1 MSKKIT
7 EEQLKRI
14 NEDQDNLIKLVNQIG
29 LIETQKHGLLHEVAG
44 VNRKVEEF
52 KSELEK
58 EYGPINIDL
67 ETGKYEVISKEEESK
82 LTKA

>member
-1 MSKKIT
+1 MSKIT

-29 LIETQKHGLLHEVAG
+29 LIETQKHGLLHEVAV

>member
-1 MSKKIT
+1 MAKIT

-52 KSELEK
+52 KSELEE
-58 EYGPINIDL
+58 EYGPVNIDL
-67 ETGKYEVISKEEESK
+67 KTGEYKTIEEDAK
-82 LTKA
+82 LEKA

>member
-1 MSKKIT
+1 MSKIT
-7 EEQLKRI
+7 EEKLKRI

-29 LIETQKHGLLHEVAG
+29 LIETQKHSLLHEVAG

>member
-1 MSKKIT
+1 MSKIT
-7 EEQLKRI
+7 DEQLKRI

-44 VNRKVEEF
+44 VNRKIEEF

>member
-1 MSKKIT
+1 MAKIT

-29 LIETQKHGLLHEVAG
+29 LIETQKHGLLHEVAV
-44 VNRKVEEF
+44 VNKKVEEF

-82 LTKA
+82 LIKA

>member
-1 MSKKIT
+1 MSKIT
-7 EEQLKRI
+7 EEQLKKI
-14 NEDQDNLIKLVNQIG
+14 NEDQDSLMKLVNQIG

>member
-1 MSKKIT
+1 MAKIT

-44 VNRKVEEF
+44 VNRKIEEF

>member
-1 MSKKIT
+1 MSKIT

-14 NEDQDNLIKLVNQIG
+14 KEDQDNLIKLVNQIG
-29 LIETQKHGLLHEVAG
+29 LIETQKHGLLHEVAV

>member
-1 MSKKIT
+1 MSKIT

-29 LIETQKHGLLHEVAG
+29 LIETQKHGLLHEVAV
-44 VNRKVEEF
+44 VNKKVEEF

-82 LTKA
+82 LIKA

>member
-1 MSKKIT
+1 MSKIT

>member
-1 MSKKIT
+1 MSKIT

-44 VNRKVEEF
+44 VNRRVEEF

>member
-1 MSKKIT
+1 MSKIT
-7 EEQLKRI
+7 EEQLKKI

-67 ETGKYEVISKEEESK
+67 ETGKYEDISKEEESK

>member
-1 MSKKIT
+1 MSKIT

-44 VNRKVEEF
+44 VNRKIEEF

>member
-1 MSKKIT
+1 MSKIT

-29 LIETQKHGLLHEVAG
+29 LIETQKHSLLHEVAG

>member
-1 MSKKIT
+1 MSKIT

-67 ETGKYEVISKEEESK
+67 ETGEYEVISKEEESK

>member
-1 MSKKIT
+1 MSKIT

-29 LIETQKHGLLHEVAG
+29 LIETQKHGLLHEVAV
-44 VNRKVEEF
+44 VNKKVEEF

>member
-1 MSKKIT
+1 MAKIT

-29 LIETQKHGLLHEVAG
+29 LIETQKHGLLHEVAV

>member
-1 MSKKIT
+1 MAKIT
-7 EEQLKRI
+7 DKQLKRI

>member
-1 MSKKIT
+1 MSKIT

-14 NEDQDNLIKLVNQIG
+14 KEDQDNLIKLVNQIG

-44 VNRKVEEF
+44 VNRNIEEF

-58 EYGPINIDL
+58 EYGSINIDL
-67 ETGKYEVISKEEESK
+67 ETGKYEVISKEEQSK

>member
-1 MSKKIT
+1 MSKIT

-29 LIETQKHGLLHEVAG
+29 LIETQKHGLLHEVAV

-82 LTKA
+82 LTKT

>member
-1 MSKKIT
+1 MSKIT
-7 EEQLKRI
+7 EEQLKKI